1 MGIAKWWRIDFHTH
15 TPASRCFKKSKE
27 ILEEGEDRKK
37 EEARNWLTK
46 AKESKLD
53 AVVITDHNSV
63 RWIKYIRA
71 AKTSLEKEQEETFPE
86 IFPGVELSVDTNKIH
101 ILVVFD
107 KDISEENLNS
117 FMSKC
122 NIMNKDFGDTNKYIT
137 EDDLIK
143 AIKSFKND
151 HNENLLIIPAHYDK
165 EKGVGREL
173 RDEDVLETFIRR
185 LEINAIEV
193 RDFNGYEKVQ
203 DHIKRKVL
211 PNVATIVG
219 SDNPDSKKGHTAD
232 GIGSK
237 YTWVKMSELSL
248 EGIRQSFL
256 DPESRITKVMEVSDI
271 EEDPNEMDHNYISG
285 ISIKQ
290 LKHIKDINIRFA
302 PNLNCIVGPRGSG
315 KSTIIEALKVM
326 LEEASITET
335 NILSKTYDNDSKLD
349 LYYNFGDH
357 SKYRIGT
364 NGRKSNLKLVVDSE
378 HEKNLDAP
386 PKFNAT
392 IFGQKEIYNLVED
405 EGNIDKNDSSPILNQ
420 IDKNIINDKIDIE
433 NNIINKTSEIDTLV
447 KDLANS
453 RIKLR
458 NLPRVKSESEIT
470 FNKLEKFRVTGIL
483 EKKERLDNLE
493 KQFETIRVASKEIYD
508 KKNQLVNLLENS
520 LLKYNE
526 MCIDREEVLVDKL
539 DKVIINEI
547 GYIKDNIDEFN
558 KSIDNKFRNISSY
571 IQNSELKSE
580 IEKAKNEY
588 ESILAKNKEIDI
600 AKYKEIVKEDER
612 NRDNLL
618 NLQDEL
624 KNVEINKN
632 TLEIKIDEYIIELN
646 KLTKKREEVIE
657 GINSRAENI
666 ILSIDGL
673 SHGERWL
680 KEIRKDLGKKDSYEA
695 QFKMLYNKIL
705 PEGRLNIEN
714 YKKWLKF
721 LLTSET
727 GDIREVVEEI
737 NDQRFIDIWISKYK
751 SGTLSSLFKIKLED
765 KVMINIVN
773 GSQELNITEGS
784 PGQKSAS
791 ILAFILSQGNDPL
804 IIDQPEDDLD
814 NSLIIK
820 LVVDNI
826 RKQKINRQIIIVTHN
841 PNIPVLGDAEG
852 IIMLDRDENGAVS
865 LKYGKKTG
873 CIEEKMIKNG
883 ICDIMEGGLEAFKR
897 RENKYKN
904 LN

>member
-27 ILEEGEDRKK
+27 ILEGSEDIK
-37 EEARNWLTK
+37 EDEAINWLTK

-63 RWIKYIRA
+63 KWINYIRT
-71 AKTSLEKEQEETFPE
+71 AKHALEKEGEKFPE
-86 IFPGVELSVDTNKIH
+86 IFPGVELSVDTTKIH

-151 HNENLLIIPAHYDK
+151 HKENLLIIPAHYDK
-165 EKGVGREL
+165 EKGAGKEL
-173 RDEDVLETFIRR
+173 RDEDVLQTFIRR
-185 LEINAIEV
+185 LEINAIEI
-193 RDFNGYEKVQ
+193 RDIGGYEKVQ

-219 SDNPDSKKGHTAD
+219 SDNPDSKKGHSAN
-232 GIGSK
+232 GIGNK

-256 DPESRITKVMEVSDI
+256 DPESRITKVMEISDI
-271 EEDPNEMDHNYISG
+271 EGNPNQMEHNYISG
-285 ISIKQ
+285 IHIKK

-326 LEEASITET
+326 LEESSINET
-335 NILSKTYDNDSKLD
+335 NILSKTYDNNSKLD
-349 LYYNFGDH
+349 LYYNFGDN
-357 SKYRIGT
+357 SRYRIGT
-364 NGRKSNLKLVVDSE
+364 EGRKNNLKLEVDSE
-378 HEKNLDAP
+378 YEKNLDTP

-433 NNIINKTSEIDTLV
+433 NNIINKTSEIETIV

-458 NLPRVKSESEIT
+458 NLPKAKSEAETT
-470 FNKLEKFRVTGIL
+470 FNKLEKFRVTGVL

-493 KQFETIRVASKEIYD
+493 KQFDTMRAAAKEIYD
-508 KKNQLVNLLENS
+508 NKNQLVSSLGNS

-526 MCIDREEVLVDKL
+526 LCINREEILVDKL

-547 GYIKDNIDEFN
+547 EYIKANIDEFN
-558 KSIDNKFRNISSY
+558 KSIDDNFRNISTY
-571 IQNSELKSE
+571 ILNSELKLE
-580 IEKAKNEY
+580 IEKAKKDY
-588 ESILAKNKEIDI
+588 ALILDENKEIDV

-612 NRDNLL
+612 NRDNVRK
-618 NLQDEL
+618 LQDEL
-624 KNVEINKN
+624 EYIEINKN
-632 TLEIKIDEYIIELN
+632 KLEEKIDEYIVELN
-646 KLTKKREEVIE
+646 TLTKKREEVIE

-666 ILSIDGL
+666 ILSIKGL
-673 SHGERWL
+673 SHGERWI
-680 KEIRKDLGKKDSYEA
+680 KEIRKDLGKKDSYES
-695 QFKMLYNKIL
+695 QFKMLYDNIL
-705 PEGRLNIEN
+705 PDGELNIEN

-721 LLTSET
+721 LITTET

-737 NDQRFIDIWISKYK
+737 NDQRFIDIWIGKYK
-751 SGTLSSLFKIKLED
+751 TGTLNSLFKIKLED
-765 KVMINIVN
+765 KVSINIVN

-826 RKQKINRQIIIVTHN
+826 RKQKLNRQIIIVTHN

-852 IIMLDRDENGAVS
+852 IIMLDRDKNGDVS

-883 ICDIMEGGLEAFKR
+883 ICDIMEGGLEAFKK